1 MQNFLFGNC
10 KTVSGKK
17 CRKSP
22 DVICGQVQHEEVG
35 KDVLKE
41 ECSIV
46 PRKEYANVPS
56 DECKNIT
63 EVDTDPSHQP
73 VQLGEHMAS
82 AWEELDI
89 YKWDTEDLWD
99 NDMFRSR
106 SSCR

>member
-1 MQNFLFGNC
+1 M
-10 KTVSGKK
+10 
-17 CRKSP
+17 
-22 DVICGQVQHEEVG
+22 G